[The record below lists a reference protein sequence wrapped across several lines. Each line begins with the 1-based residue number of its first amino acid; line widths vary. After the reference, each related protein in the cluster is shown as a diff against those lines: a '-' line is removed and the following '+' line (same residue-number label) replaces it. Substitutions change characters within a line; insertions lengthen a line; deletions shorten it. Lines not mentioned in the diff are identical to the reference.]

1 VQKRDG
7 FVIRSADVEPF
18 KLESGAQLRMVN
30 GDECGFGDVSLIV
43 SEYPAGAGAD
53 VTHRH
58 PHISS
63 IVVTEGRGL
72 FTVGDQTVAAEAGDI
87 VVVPADTWHSFRNDG
102 EGPLRVVGVHDS
114 GQHATELP
122 E

>member
-1 VQKRDG
+1 
-7 FVIRSADVEPF
+7 VIRSADVEPL
-18 KLESGAQLRMVN
+18 KLESGGTLRVVT

-43 SEYPAGAGAD
+43 SEYPVGTEAD
-53 VTHRH
+53 ATHRH

-72 FTVGDQTVAAEAGDI
+72 FTVGDQTVEAEVGDI
-87 VVVPADTWHSFRNDG
+87 VVVPANTWHSFRNNGD
-102 EGPLRVVGVHDS
+102 GPLRVVGVHDS
-114 GQHATELP
+114 SRHAMELP

>member
-1 VQKRDG
+1 MR
-7 FVIRSADVEPF
+7 
-18 KLESGAQLRMVN
+18 LRRR
-30 GDECGFGDVSLIV
+30 LTHV